1 MNAIRLRNYRC
12 FEDTGLI
19 ELKRINLLVGANSSG
34 KSSFLK
40 FFPLLK
46 QSLNIR
52 LNGVFRWLGNDVD
65 FKDFKNTVQ
74 EGKDTIWIDYKIDDF
89 FIYSRLFNNKI
100 LNNRKSIPNV
110 YVSFSIVPLH
120 EHFDMIEN
128 IHIEYA
134 ATSIDIKIEN
144 DNVSLFV
151 NGLSTQNT
159 KGLQIITQN
168 NEAIFPRLLFQY
180 KGDQNHGWM
189 TSPSILR
196 QKIVSEV
203 RKLGGRFS
211 EGHRFLLFDTYP
223 ISFDNFKKGLDGMS
237 DKVVSNLIAQHLYD
251 MCIMYN
257 INSLIDS
264 LNINLLRVASNVVYI
279 KPVRA
284 TIERYYRFQNLDMD
298 DIDADGANLPMFL
311 YNLERKALDAFNNW
325 LSMHFHFE
333 VFIKSSDGHIELLVS
348 ETGKTPRNTVDLGF
362 GYTQLL
368 PILAVIWKAIF
379 LEAESVQTEASSEDH
394 IVVIEQPEL
403 HLHPKFQ
410 GKFAEMLSIITR
422 LGHEKKLNV
431 RFIIETHSETILNKL
446 GDFVES
452 RLLYPEDVSVLMIE
466 QDNNGC
472 SQIKPTEYTKEGFL
486 KEWPKNF
493 MEDVDDD

>member
-196 QKIVSEV
+196 EKIVSEV

-223 ISFDNFKKGLDGMS
+223 IS
-237 DKVVSNLIAQHLYD
+237 I
-251 MCIMYN
+251 
-257 INSLIDS
+257 
-264 LNINLLRVASNVVYI
+264 LR
-279 KPVRA
+279 
-284 TIERYYRFQNLDMD
+284 
-298 DIDADGANLPMFL
+298 
-311 YNLERKALDAFNNW
+311 
-325 LSMHFHFE
+325 
-333 VFIKSSDGHIELLVS
+333 
-348 ETGKTPRNTVDLGF
+348 
-362 GYTQLL
+362 
-368 PILAVIWKAIF
+368 
-379 LEAESVQTEASSEDH
+379 
-394 IVVIEQPEL
+394 
-403 HLHPKFQ
+403 
-410 GKFAEMLSIITR
+410 
-422 LGHEKKLNV
+422 
-431 RFIIETHSETILNKL
+431 
-446 GDFVES
+446 
-452 RLLYPEDVSVLMIE
+452 
-466 QDNNGC
+466 
-472 SQIKPTEYTKEGFL
+472 
-486 KEWPKNF
+486 
-493 MEDVDDD
+493 